1 MFLHM
6 QQKQETGG
14 IAIKFNDDGEPSGTA
29 GSPILKI
36 VLEQGLSNVLV
47 VVTRYFGGILL
58 GTGGLVRAYSDA
70 TIKALENTEYITKTI
85 GYELQIDLKYDQF
98 EQFKYY
104 ANKNDIKIVNAK
116 YLENIEL
123 IVETAKENLEE
134 LTNSNNKK
142 NFELLKIDIIKEKYI
157 EK

>member
-1 MFLHM
+1 M
-6 QQKQETGG
+6 E
-14 IAIKFNDDGEPSGTA
+14 S
-29 GSPILKI
+29 
-36 VLEQGLSNVLV
+36 
-47 VVTRYFGGILL
+47 
-58 GTGGLVRAYSDA
+58 
-70 TIKALENTEYITKTI
+70 TEYVTKTI
-85 GYELQIDLKYDQF
+85 GYEVQINLNYDQF

-123 IVETAKENLEE
+123 IVETAKGNLEE

>member
-1 MFLHM
+1 M

-134 LTNSNNKK
+134 LTNNNNKK

>member
-1 MFLHM
+1 M

-36 VLEQGLSNVLV
+36 VLEQGISNVLV

-70 TIKALENTEYITKTI
+70 TIKALKNTEYVTKTI

-104 ANKNDIKIVNAK
+104 ANKNDIRIVNAK

-123 IVETAKENLEE
+123 IVETAKQNIEE